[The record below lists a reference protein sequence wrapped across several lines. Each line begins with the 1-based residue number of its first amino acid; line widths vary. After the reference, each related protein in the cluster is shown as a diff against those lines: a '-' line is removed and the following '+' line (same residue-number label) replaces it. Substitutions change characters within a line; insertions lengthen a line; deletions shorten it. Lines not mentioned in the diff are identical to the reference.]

1 MIIGLQITK
10 NKDKYNKLVSLI
22 NDNRKFKGV
31 SFVHISDY
39 KSLKTNFKDLDVL
52 VCYGITPELFSYRS
66 DKLKWIHIGAS
77 GIDDSLFN
85 DIADFRPS
93 SYPPYNIEKVG
104 DCEYKLTF
112 AVAGFSEKDI
122 SVTQKE
128 STLAIEGVN
137 SPSEK
142 EYLYKGIAERTF
154 KQSFK
159 LSEYM
164 NVKDAKLKDGM
175 LNILLVQDLPKEKQ
189 PRQIKIN

>member
-1 MIIGLQITK
+1 MTRIALSPFRAMTVG
-10 NKDKYNKLVSLI
+10 
-22 NDNRKFKGV
+22 F
-31 SFVHISDY
+31 
-39 KSLKTNFKDLDVL
+39 
-52 VCYGITPELFSYRS
+52 
-66 DKLKWIHIGAS
+66 
-77 GIDDSLFN
+77 DSLFN

-93 SYPPYNIEKVG
+93 NYPPYNIEKVG

-128 STLAIEGVN
+128 STLAIEGEL
-137 SPSEK
+137 SPSER

>member
-1 MIIGLQITK
+1 MTRL
-10 NKDKYNKLVSLI
+10 
-22 NDNRKFKGV
+22 
-31 SFVHISDY
+31 
-39 KSLKTNFKDLDVL
+39 DLSPFRAMTV
-52 VCYGITPELFSYRS
+52 GF
-66 DKLKWIHIGAS
+66 
-77 GIDDSLFN
+77 DSLFN

-128 STLAIEGVN
+128 STLAIEGEN
-137 SPSEK
+137 SSTEK

-164 NVKDAKLKDGM
+164 NVKDAKLQDGM

>member
-1 MIIGLQITK
+1 MTRI
-10 NKDKYNKLVSLI
+10 
-22 NDNRKFKGV
+22 
-31 SFVHISDY
+31 
-39 KSLKTNFKDLDVL
+39 DLSPFRAMTV
-52 VCYGITPELFSYRS
+52 GF
-66 DKLKWIHIGAS
+66 
-77 GIDDSLFN
+77 DSLFN

-93 SYPPYNIEKVG
+93 GYPPYNIEKVG

-112 AVAGFSEKDI
+112 AIAGFSEKDI

-128 STLAIEGVN
+128 STLAIEGEN
-137 SPSEK
+137 SSSEK

-164 NVKDAKLKDGM
+164 NVKNAKLKDGM

>member
-1 MIIGLQITK
+1 MTRL
-10 NKDKYNKLVSLI
+10 
-22 NDNRKFKGV
+22 
-31 SFVHISDY
+31 
-39 KSLKTNFKDLDVL
+39 DLSPFRAMTV
-52 VCYGITPELFSYRS
+52 GF
-66 DKLKWIHIGAS
+66 
-77 GIDDSLFN
+77 DSLFN

-93 SYPPYNIEKVG
+93 SYPPHNIEKVG

-128 STLAIEGVN
+128 NTLSIEGQQN
-137 SPSEK
+137 STDK

-154 KQSFK
+154 NQSFK

-189 PRQIKIN
+189 PKQIKIN

>member
-1 MIIGLQITK
+1 MTRI
-10 NKDKYNKLVSLI
+10 
-22 NDNRKFKGV
+22 
-31 SFVHISDY
+31 
-39 KSLKTNFKDLDVL
+39 DLSPFRAMTV
-52 VCYGITPELFSYRS
+52 GF
-66 DKLKWIHIGAS
+66 
-77 GIDDSLFN
+77 DSLFN
-85 DIADFRPS
+85 DIAALRPS

-112 AVAGFSEKDI
+112 AIEGFSEKDI

-128 STLAIEGVN
+128 STLAIEGEN
-137 SPSEK
+137 SSSEK

-189 PRQIKIN
+189 PKQIKIN

>member
-1 MIIGLQITK
+1 MTRI
-10 NKDKYNKLVSLI
+10 
-22 NDNRKFKGV
+22 
-31 SFVHISDY
+31 
-39 KSLKTNFKDLDVL
+39 DLSPFRAMTV
-52 VCYGITPELFSYRS
+52 GF
-66 DKLKWIHIGAS
+66 
-77 GIDDSLFN
+77 DSLFN
-85 DIADFRPS
+85 EIADFRPS
-93 SYPPYNIEKVG
+93 GYPPYNIEKVG

-128 STLAIEGVN
+128 STLAIEGEN
-137 SPSEK
+137 SSTDK

>member
-1 MIIGLQITK
+1 MTRL
-10 NKDKYNKLVSLI
+10 
-22 NDNRKFKGV
+22 
-31 SFVHISDY
+31 
-39 KSLKTNFKDLDVL
+39 DLSPFRAMTV
-52 VCYGITPELFSYRS
+52 GF
-66 DKLKWIHIGAS
+66 
-77 GIDDSLFN
+77 DSLFN

-93 SYPPYNIEKVG
+93 SYPPCNIEKVG

-128 STLAIEGVN
+128 NTLAIEGEN
-137 SPSEK
+137 SSSDK

-164 NVKDAKLKDGM
+164 NVKDAKLQDGM
-175 LNILLVQDLPKEKQ
+175 LNILLVQNLPKEKQ

>member
-1 MIIGLQITK
+1 MTRI
-10 NKDKYNKLVSLI
+10 
-22 NDNRKFKGV
+22 
-31 SFVHISDY
+31 
-39 KSLKTNFKDLDVL
+39 DLSPFRAMTV
-52 VCYGITPELFSYRS
+52 GF
-66 DKLKWIHIGAS
+66 
-77 GIDDSLFN
+77 DSLFN

-93 SYPPYNIEKVG
+93 SYPPYNIEKV
-104 DCEYKLTF
+104 DDYEYKLTF

-128 STLAIEGVN
+128 STLAIEGEL

-164 NVKDAKLKDGM
+164 NVKDAKLQDGM
-175 LNILLVQDLPKEKQ
+175 LNILLVQNLPKEKP

>member
-1 MIIGLQITK
+1 MTRI
-10 NKDKYNKLVSLI
+10 
-22 NDNRKFKGV
+22 
-31 SFVHISDY
+31 
-39 KSLKTNFKDLDVL
+39 DLSPFRAMTV
-52 VCYGITPELFSYRS
+52 GF
-66 DKLKWIHIGAS
+66 
-77 GIDDSLFN
+77 DSLFN

-93 SYPPYNIEKVG
+93 SYPPYNIQKV
-104 DCEYKLTF
+104 DDYEYKLTF

-128 STLAIEGVN
+128 NTLAIEGES

-175 LNILLVQDLPKEKQ
+175 LNITLVQELPKEKQ

>member
-1 MIIGLQITK
+1 MTRI
-10 NKDKYNKLVSLI
+10 
-22 NDNRKFKGV
+22 
-31 SFVHISDY
+31 
-39 KSLKTNFKDLDVL
+39 DLSPFRAMTV
-52 VCYGITPELFSYRS
+52 GF
-66 DKLKWIHIGAS
+66 
-77 GIDDSLFN
+77 DSLFN

-93 SYPPYNIEKVG
+93 SYPPHNIEKVG

-128 STLAIEGVN
+128 NTLSIEGQQN
-137 SPSEK
+137 STDK

-154 KQSFK
+154 NQSFK

-189 PRQIKIN
+189 PKQIKIN

>member
-1 MIIGLQITK
+1 MTRL
-10 NKDKYNKLVSLI
+10 
-22 NDNRKFKGV
+22 
-31 SFVHISDY
+31 
-39 KSLKTNFKDLDVL
+39 DLSPFRAMTV
-52 VCYGITPELFSYRS
+52 GF
-66 DKLKWIHIGAS
+66 
-77 GIDDSLFN
+77 DSLFN

-93 SYPPYNIEKVG
+93 NYPPYNIEKV
-104 DCEYKLTF
+104 DDYEYKLTF

-128 STLAIEGVN
+128 STLAIEGTN
-137 SPSEK
+137 NPSEK

-175 LNILLVQDLPKEKQ
+175 LNISLVQELPKEKQ
-189 PRQIKIN
+189 PKQIKIN

>member
-1 MIIGLQITK
+1 MTRI
-10 NKDKYNKLVSLI
+10 
-22 NDNRKFKGV
+22 
-31 SFVHISDY
+31 
-39 KSLKTNFKDLDVL
+39 DLSPFRAMTV
-52 VCYGITPELFSYRS
+52 GF
-66 DKLKWIHIGAS
+66 
-77 GIDDSLFN
+77 DSLFN
-85 DIADFRPS
+85 DIADSRPS

-128 STLAIEGVN
+128 STLAIEGEL
-137 SPSEK
+137 SSSEK

-159 LSEYM
+159 LSEYI

-189 PRQIKIN
+189 PKQIKIN

>member
-1 MIIGLQITK
+1 MTRI
-10 NKDKYNKLVSLI
+10 
-22 NDNRKFKGV
+22 
-31 SFVHISDY
+31 
-39 KSLKTNFKDLDVL
+39 DLSPFRAMTV
-52 VCYGITPELFSYRS
+52 GF
-66 DKLKWIHIGAS
+66 
-77 GIDDSLFN
+77 DSLFN

-93 SYPPYNIEKVG
+93 NYPPYNIEKVS
-104 DCEYKLTF
+104 DYEYKLTF

-128 STLAIEGVN
+128 NTLAIEGEN
-137 SPSEK
+137 SSSDK

>member
-1 MIIGLQITK
+1 MTRI
-10 NKDKYNKLVSLI
+10 
-22 NDNRKFKGV
+22 
-31 SFVHISDY
+31 
-39 KSLKTNFKDLDVL
+39 DLSPFRAMTV
-52 VCYGITPELFSYRS
+52 GF
-66 DKLKWIHIGAS
+66 
-77 GIDDSLFN
+77 DSLFN

-128 STLAIEGVN
+128 STLAIEGEN
-137 SPSEK
+137 SSTDK

-164 NVKDAKLKDGM
+164 NVKDAKLQDGM

>member
-1 MIIGLQITK
+1 MTRL
-10 NKDKYNKLVSLI
+10 
-22 NDNRKFKGV
+22 
-31 SFVHISDY
+31 
-39 KSLKTNFKDLDVL
+39 DLSPFRAMTV
-52 VCYGITPELFSYRS
+52 GF
-66 DKLKWIHIGAS
+66 
-77 GIDDSLFN
+77 DSLFN

-93 SYPPYNIEKVG
+93 NYPPYNIEKVG

-128 STLAIEGVN
+128 NTLSIEGEQN
-137 SPSEK
+137 STDK

-154 KQSFK
+154 NQSFK
-159 LSEYM
+159 LSEYI

>member
-1 MIIGLQITK
+1 MTRL
-10 NKDKYNKLVSLI
+10 
-22 NDNRKFKGV
+22 
-31 SFVHISDY
+31 
-39 KSLKTNFKDLDVL
+39 DLSPFRAMTV
-52 VCYGITPELFSYRS
+52 GF
-66 DKLKWIHIGAS
+66 
-77 GIDDSLFN
+77 DSLFN

-93 SYPPYNIEKVG
+93 NYPPYNIEKVS
-104 DCEYKLTF
+104 DYEYKLTF

-128 STLAIEGVN
+128 STLAIEGEN
-137 SPSEK
+137 SSSEK

>member
-1 MIIGLQITK
+1 MTRL
-10 NKDKYNKLVSLI
+10 
-22 NDNRKFKGV
+22 
-31 SFVHISDY
+31 
-39 KSLKTNFKDLDVL
+39 DLSPFRAMTV
-52 VCYGITPELFSYRS
+52 GF
-66 DKLKWIHIGAS
+66 
-77 GIDDSLFN
+77 DSLFN

-93 SYPPYNIEKVG
+93 SYPPHNIEKVG

-112 AVAGFSEKDI
+112 AVAGFAEKDI

-128 STLAIEGVN
+128 NTLSIEGEQN
-137 SPSEK
+137 STDK

-154 KQSFK
+154 NQSFK
-159 LSEYM
+159 LSEYI